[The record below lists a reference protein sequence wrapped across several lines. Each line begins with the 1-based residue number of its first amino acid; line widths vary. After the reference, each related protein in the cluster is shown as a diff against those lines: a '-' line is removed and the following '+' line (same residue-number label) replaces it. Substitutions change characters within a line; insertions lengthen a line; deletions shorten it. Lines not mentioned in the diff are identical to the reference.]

1 MVVKFDTGKVLIN
14 QFIGHHKMLEIYA
27 HMYAA
32 TFLFIA
38 SLISVY
44 ILYKLLINESSP
56 FTWPGITSGIIAVGL
71 IGLGEAAEHLFPTD
85 PFGQGFFHYM
95 HMIAA
100 PIALY
105 FLYIGAKEFIEECKN
120 GGAKMGGDGGIEP
133 LSPDTI
139 MAIFGGMVVLVVA
152 LAMLSGSPWD
162 PYIELPFIYITLIPT
177 LILAYMLIQQSRQT
191 TESLVMVFIPIIA
204 ISVSFLVFDIMFGRL
219 MDIWGWAEFYV
230 ITHAAQ
236 VALHVATG
244 TILLLFSISTYRAQK
259 LGMLYVRGERPEYE
273 PPAQEKI
280 PMKDYF

>member
-14 QFIGHHKMLEIYA
+14 QFIGHHKMMEIYA

-71 IGLGEAAEHLFPTD
+71 IGLGEAAEHFFPTD
-85 PFGQGFFHYM
+85 PFGYGFFHYM

-105 FLYIGAKEFIEECKN
+105 FLYIGVKEFIEECKN

-152 LAMLSGSPWD
+152 LAMLSGSPWG
-162 PYIELPFIYITLIPT
+162 PYIELPFIYVTLIPT
-177 LILAYMLIQQSRQT
+177 LILAYMLIRQSRHT
-191 TESLVMVFIPIIA
+191 TDSIVMIFIPIIA
-204 ISVSFLVFDIMFGRL
+204 ISVSLLVFDIKLGRL
-219 MDIWGWAEFYV
+219 TDIYAFGQGYV
-230 ITHAAQ
+230 ITHVAQ
-236 VALHVATG
+236 NVLHVATG
-244 TILLLFSISTYRAQK
+244 TILLLFSICTYRAHK
-259 LGMLYVRGERPEYE
+259 MGILYVRGERPKYE

>member
-14 QFIGHHKMLEIYA
+14 QFIGHHKMMEIYA

-71 IGLGEAAEHLFPTD
+71 IGLGEVAEHFFPTD
-85 PFGQGFFHYM
+85 PFGYGFFHYM

-105 FLYIGAKEFIEECKN
+105 FLYIGVKEFIEECKN

-139 MAIFGGMVVLVVA
+139 MVIFGGMVVLVVA
-152 LAMLSGSPWD
+152 LAMLSGSPWG
-162 PYIELPFIYITLIPT
+162 PYIELPFIYVTLIPT
-177 LILAYMLIQQSRQT
+177 LILAYMLIRQSRHT
-191 TESLVMVFIPIIA
+191 TDSIVMIFIPIIA
-204 ISVSFLVFDIMFGRL
+204 ISVSLLVFDIKLGRL
-219 MDIWGWAEFYV
+219 TDIYAFGQGYV
-230 ITHAAQ
+230 ITHVAQ
-236 VALHVATG
+236 NVLHVATG
-244 TILLLFSISTYRAQK
+244 TILLLFSICTYRAHK
-259 LGMLYVRGERPEYE
+259 MGILYVRGERPKYE